1 MYLVTTKKFDHSK
14 IVINKIYTRS
24 GDSGSTSLADGGRV
38 SKDSLR
44 VEAFGTI
51 DELIAF
57 VGSAAETAKE
67 LSSTQSWARQLVL
80 TLRRIQQELFN
91 LGNMLARTEIP
102 PDSIPVISERET
114 VCLEDEIDQA
124 NQVVPPLSSFVLP
137 GGSRLNT
144 DLHLCRVICRRAER
158 AVVRLSREES
168 VDSSILHYLNRL
180 GDAFFAWSR
189 WANSLLKSSEMLWD
203 PNFPSSVP
211 PQNGS

>member
-1 MYLVTTKKFDHSK
+1 MTTKKFDHSK

-38 SKDSLR
+38 SKDSPR

-57 VGSAAETAKE
+57 VGATAETAKE
-67 LSSTQSWARQLVL
+67 LSCSQPWARQFVF

-91 LGNMLARTEIP
+91 LGNMLARKEIP
-102 PDSIPVISERET
+102 PDSIPVISEKET
-114 VCLEDEIDQA
+114 CHLEEEIDHV
-124 NQVVPPLSSFVLP
+124 NQGVPPLSSFVLP
-137 GGSRLNT
+137 GGSRLNA

-168 VDSSILHYLNRL
+168 VESAILHYLNRL

-189 WANSLLKSSEMLWD
+189 WTNSQLESPEFLWD
-203 PNFPSSVP
+203 PNFPSP
-211 PQNGS
+211 PPAKDGS